1 MGAVFNNLKD
11 LEASFGRKQ
20 GRLAEGGSVTVNE
33 LLDRYKAG
41 IEEKLEEYKD
51 IEEKE
56 EVVKAERKRIQSEVE
71 AIQESEGS
79 TDGSPLV
86 VFNAYNRLSYLDEK
100 AFDYQARLRD
110 ISSFIKHSVEIARV
124 LEDEVAR
131 YSELDK

>member
-79 TDGSPLV
+79 TDGSPLL

-100 AFDYQARLRD
+100 AFEYQAELRD